1 MNGII
6 MNVSISPSLLELE
19 KNPLVFNSL
28 KAIFELTNK
37 QLDCFLTLR
46 LKKKT
51 GSCIKNLVDNTK
63 SERSIIQKHLKVLLE
78 RGLVIRDSV
87 SLTEFHKRCEDYHI
101 DNKIS
106 TNKGYLYI
114 YSAISDKE
122 LLKKINEILENWKN
136 ILKIF
141 LIKN

>member
-1 MNGII
+1 

-19 KNPLVFNSL
+19 EKPLVFNSL

-87 SLTEFHKRCEDYHI
+87 SLTEFNKRCEDYNI
-101 DNKIS
+101 DNKMN

-114 YSAISDKE
+114 YSAISDE
-122 LLKKINEILENWKN
+122 DILDKINGKLEEWKKN
-136 ILKIF
+136 LDNF
-141 LIKN
+141 LIDN

>member
-1 MNGII
+1 

-19 KNPLVFNSL
+19 ENSLVFNSIR
-28 KAIFELTNK
+28 AIFELTKK

-46 LKKKT
+46 LKKRP

-63 SERSIIQKHLKVLLE
+63 SERSIIQKHLKVLRE
-78 RGLVIRDSV
+78 KGLVIRDSV
-87 SLTEFHKRCEDYHI
+87 SLTEFNKRCEDYHI

-114 YSAISDKE
+114 YSAISDE
-122 LLKKINEILENWKN
+122 DILDKINGILKEWKKTLEN
-136 ILKIF
+136 F
-141 LIKN
+141 LIEN

>member
-1 MNGII
+1 
-6 MNVSISPSLLELE
+6 MNVSINPTLVEFEE
-19 KNPLVFNSL
+19 KSLVFSTI

-51 GSCIKNLVDNTK
+51 GSCIKNLVDNTN

-78 RGLVIRDSV
+78 KGLVIRKPV
-87 SLTEFHKRCEDYHI
+87 SLSEFNIRCQEHDI
-101 DNKIS
+101 DNKIK
-106 TNKGYLYI
+106 TNKGYLFI
-114 YSAISDKE
+114 YASISDEE
-122 LLKKINEILENWKN
+122 LLEKINKTLEKWKKI
-136 ILKIF
+136 LKVF

>member
-1 MNGII
+1 

-19 KNPLVFNSL
+19 ENSLVFNSL

-87 SLTEFHKRCEDYHI
+87 SLTEFNKRCEDYNI
-101 DNKIS
+101 DNKMN

-114 YSAISDKE
+114 YSAISDE
-122 LLKKINEILENWKN
+122 DILDKINVKLEEWKKNLEN
-136 ILKIF
+136 F
-141 LIKN
+141 LIEI

>member
-1 MNGII
+1 

-19 KNPLVFNSL
+19 ENSLVFNSL

-87 SLTEFHKRCEDYHI
+87 SLTEFNKRCEDYNI
-101 DNKIS
+101 ENKMN

-114 YSAISDKE
+114 YSAISDE
-122 LLKKINEILENWKN
+122 DILDKINGKLEEWKKNLEN
-136 ILKIF
+136 F
-141 LIKN
+141 LIEN

>member
-1 MNGII
+1 

-19 KNPLVFNSL
+19 ENSLVFNSL

-87 SLTEFHKRCEDYHI
+87 SLTEFNKRCEDYNI
-101 DNKIS
+101 DNKMN

-114 YSAISDKE
+114 YSAISDEDILDIINGKLE
-122 LLKKINEILENWKN
+122 EWKKNLEN
-136 ILKIF
+136 F
-141 LIKN
+141 LIDN

>member
-1 MNGII
+1 

-19 KNPLVFNSL
+19 ENSLVFNSL

-87 SLTEFHKRCEDYHI
+87 SLTEFNKRCEDYNI
-101 DNKIS
+101 DNKMN

-114 YSAISDKE
+114 YSAISDE
-122 LLKKINEILENWKN
+122 DILDKINGKLEEWKKNLEN
-136 ILKIF
+136 F
-141 LIKN
+141 LIEN